1 MFKPPERLQG
11 LLLPASAAITVA
23 VFVLDLSVPLG
34 VAVWGLYPIPL
45 VLLSWTPHRHAPLV
59 FALIGS
65 VLVAVGA
72 LYSPPGPVPVK
83 YAIFNRSVAVG
94 TLWILAVALTKRH

>member
-1 MFKPPERLQG
+1 MRWWLY
-11 LLLPASAAITVA
+11 
-23 VFVLDLSVPLG
+23 G
-34 VAVWGLYPIPL
+34 VA
-45 VLLSWTPHRHAPLV
+45 ALV

-94 TLWILAVALTKRH
+94 MLWILAVALTKRS